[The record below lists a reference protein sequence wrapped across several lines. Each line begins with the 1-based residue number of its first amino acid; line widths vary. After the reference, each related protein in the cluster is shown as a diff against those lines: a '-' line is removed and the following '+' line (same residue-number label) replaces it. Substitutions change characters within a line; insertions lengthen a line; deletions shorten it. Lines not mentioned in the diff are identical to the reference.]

1 MGRARLIADGPDDRV
16 PRSTDAPDNHIRAG
30 RARLIAAAT
39 DENRPAGRGPGTRH
53 PPFQN
58 ETGVNP
64 MEAPAVERVLISRLR
79 FIGDVVLT
87 TPVIR
92 ALKHRYPEA
101 ALYYLAE
108 SGPAAVLARNPHLEE
123 VIVLPDEL
131 LPGRAVLTRCAA
143 QVRFLRAL
151 RDRRFDLAIDLF
163 GNPRSALL
171 TLATG
176 ARYRVGYDVR
186 GRGRAYNVKIRRS
199 GSLRVLDAYLDAV
212 RTLGIPAGDD
222 RTEMH
227 FSAEDGEWA
236 GSWLAAR
243 GIDGARPVVA
253 LNPGASWPAKTWSAG
268 RFAELAA
275 GLIGELDASV
285 VLVAEPGRR
294 EAMDELNAL
303 SGHGCPVFDT
313 GSLTRLAAL
322 IHCCRLYVSNDCGPM
337 HMAVAVGTP
346 TIGLFG
352 PSRPEIWFPYPE
364 ADGHVALRAE
374 TDTCCGLDHCIRP
387 TPCIESIS
395 PRKVLETARSILGRS
410 GPSGPPGPPGRPPRN
425 SPCP

>member
-1 MGRARLIADGPDDRV
+1 
-16 PRSTDAPDNHIRAG
+16 
-30 RARLIAAAT
+30 
-39 DENRPAGRGPGTRH
+39 
-53 PPFQN
+53 
-58 ETGVNP
+58 
-64 MEAPAVERVLISRLR
+64 MEAPELDRILISRLR

-92 ALKHRYPEA
+92 ALKRRYPDA

-143 QVRFLRAL
+143 QVRFLRSL
-151 RDRRFDLAIDLF
+151 RKRRFDLAIDLF

-176 ARYRVGYDVR
+176 ARYRVGFDVR

-199 GSLRVLDAYLDAV
+199 GSRRVVDAYLDAV
-212 RTLGIPAGDD
+212 RTIGVPVGDD

-227 FSAEDGEWA
+227 FSAEDAEWA
-236 GSWLAAR
+236 ESWLAAR

-268 RFAELAA
+268 HFAELAA
-275 GLIGELDASV
+275 GLIEEQRASV
-285 VLVAEPGRR
+285 LLVAGPGLR
-294 EAMDELNAL
+294 EDVDAVNAL
-303 SGHGCPVFDT
+303 SGHGCPVVDT

-322 IHCCRLYVSNDCGPM
+322 IQRCRLYVSNDCGPM
-337 HMAVAVGTP
+337 HVAAAVGTP

-352 PSRPEIWFPYPE
+352 PSRPDIWFPYPE
-364 ADGHVALRAE
+364 SEGHVALRAE
-374 TDTCCGLDHCIRP
+374 TDTCCGRDHCVRP

-395 PRKVLETARSILGRS
+395 TRSVLDTAESILDRS
-410 GPSGPPGPPGRPPRN
+410 A
-425 SPCP
+425 